1 MAPLRHGGKCSSL
14 NGYFSALIGWL
25 LLTYKAPACLSLP
38 FVVALPSS
46 VGGGDV
52 HGIHREIRELLEA
65 CEYKATIY
73 EREPVREEAKVRRMT
88 PRERSQVE
96 RMSYPE
102 QGYRRFRAE
111 RMTVI

>member
-1 MAPLRHGGKCSSL
+1 MS
-14 NGYFSALIGWL
+14 
-25 LLTYKAPACLSLP
+25 
-38 FVVALPSS
+38 FVAVRGLAVIIRGEVMSM
-46 VGGGDV
+46 VYT
-52 HGIHREIRELLEA
+52 REIRELLEA

-73 EREPVREEAKVRRMT
+73 EREPVREEAKIRRMT

>member
-1 MAPLRHGGKCSSL
+1 M
-14 NGYFSALIGWL
+14 
-25 LLTYKAPACLSLP
+25 LSLP

-46 VGGGDV
+46 VGGEV
-52 HGIHREIRELLEA
+52 MSMVYTREIRELLEA